1 MSESIKLKVLAPGE
15 FQYAPG
21 DEVRSDSVLATAG
34 RIIDK
39 ACLSDAVG
47 DHVFEGENGKRYGIF
62 FEAHLA
68 ELDPESAEQLM
79 GESGHGV

>member
-1 MSESIKLKVLAPGE
+1 MSESIKLKVLVPSE
-15 FQYAPG
+15 FRYAPG

-47 DHVFEGENGKRYGIF
+47 DHVFEGEDGKRYGIF

-68 ELDPESAEQLM
+68 ELDPEHADQLLQDSGC
-79 GESGHGV
+79 GE